1 MQRNQ
6 PKHRL
11 SNSQPNGDNPDA
23 DSLTGVYDELR
34 GLAAHYLSGERR
46 SHTLQPTALVH
57 ESFLRL
63 LKGRN
68 LDGLAGSHLLA
79 LSARAMRSVLV
90 DHARRRGRMKRGGHA
105 QRVRLDDVVD
115 LYEERAIDLI
125 ALDEA
130 LTKLAEVDAQQA
142 TVIELRFFGGLS
154 EEETAAM
161 LGVSARTVGRVWRR
175 ARAWLRHAL
184 GESIDDGE

>member
-11 SNSQPNGDNPDA
+11 SNTQPNGDNPEF

-90 DHARRRGRMKRGGHA
+90 DHARRQRICLL
-105 QRVRLDDVVD
+105 RVR
-115 LYEERAIDLI
+115 Y
-125 ALDEA
+125 
-130 LTKLAEVDAQQA
+130 
-142 TVIELRFFGGLS
+142 
-154 EEETAAM
+154 
-161 LGVSARTVGRVWRR
+161 
-175 ARAWLRHAL
+175 RHA
-184 GESIDDGE
+184 SSQSQ